1 MNELLA
7 QAYGTYEN
15 INSNTDVEKTA
26 EAALM
31 EELQKVAQAE
41 GIDLNDFSED
51 DIVEILQEAV
61 SGAEH
66 VEKTAATEETVTD
79 ETATEE
85 TATDEGQEKVA
96 EADFLGR
103 TMAHAFYDELTSIQG
118 GVEKTAEARN
128 SDNFLKTAAE
138 TETETE
144 SAEDA
149 LAMDNYDFSDE
160 TFATAFNDA
169 AVDRANEIIE
179 FLDTGVE
186 KQSSVNV
193 DDEQLN
199 VAISERAGQLLDEAG
214 YDVESIVHAL
224 NA

>member
-15 INSNTDVEKTA
+15 INSNNGVEKTA

-31 EELQKVAQAE
+31 EELQKVAHAE
-41 GIDLNDFSED
+41 GIDLNDFSDD

-61 SGAEH
+61 NGAEA
-66 VEKTAATEETVTD
+66 VEKTAGAEG
-79 ETATEE
+79 EE
-85 TATDEGQEKVA
+85 TAETAETAEVATDEQEKLA

-118 GVEKTAEARN
+118 GGTEKTAGARPSDTFKKEA
-128 SDNFLKTAAE
+128 APQE
-138 TETETE
+138 TEEGM
-144 SAEDA
+144 
-149 LAMDNYDFSDE
+149 AMDRYDFSDE
-160 TFATAFNDA
+160 EFSTAFNDA
-169 AVDRANEIIE
+169 ATTRANEILE

-186 KQSSVNV
+186 KQSSVAY
-193 DDEQLN
+193 DDEHLN

-214 YDVESIVHAL
+214 YDVNAIVNAL
-224 NA
+224 NG

>member
-15 INSNTDVEKTA
+15 INANNGVEKTA

-31 EELQKVAQAE
+31 EELQKVAHAE
-41 GIDLNDFSED
+41 GIDLNDFSDD

-61 SGAEH
+61 NGAEA
-66 VEKTAATEETVTD
+66 VEKTAAAEEVTEEAV
-79 ETATEE
+79 EAGSEE
-85 TATDEGQEKVA
+85 QEKLA

-118 GVEKTAEARN
+118 GVEKTASRN
-128 SDNFLKTAAE
+128 SDNFLKVAAE
-138 TETETE
+138 EET
-144 SAEDA
+144 AEEG
-149 LAMDNYDFSDE
+149 LAMDAYDFSDE
-160 TFATAFNDA
+160 SFATAFNDA
-169 AVDRANEIIE
+169 AITRANEIID

-186 KQSSVNV
+186 KQSSVAY
-193 DDEQLN
+193 DDEHLN

-214 YDVESIVHAL
+214 YDVDAIVNAL
-224 NA
+224 NG

>member
-15 INSNTDVEKTA
+15 INSNNGVEKTA

-41 GIDLNDFSED
+41 GIDLNEFSDD
-51 DIVEILQEAV
+51 DIMEILQEAV
-61 SGAEH
+61 TGAED
-66 VEKTAATEETVTD
+66 VAKTAAAEEETVTESD
-79 ETATEE
+79 ETTVTE
-85 TATDEGQEKVA
+85 DGQEKLA

-103 TMAHAFYDELTSIQG
+103 TMAHAFYDELTAIQG
-118 GVEKTAEARN
+118 GTEKTAAARN

-138 TETETE
+138 EPV
-144 SAEDA
+144 EDGM
-149 LAMDNYDFSDE
+149 AMDQYDFSDE
-160 TFATAFNDA
+160 EFATQFNDA
-169 AVDRANEIIE
+169 AVARANEIID

-186 KQSSVNV
+186 KQSSVAV
-193 DDEQLN
+193 DDEHLN

-214 YDVESIVHAL
+214 YDVDAIVSAL
-224 NA
+224 NG

>member
-138 TETETE
+138 TETE

>member
-31 EELQKVAQAE
+31 DELQKVAQAE

-51 DIVEILQEAV
+51 DIVEILQEAI
-61 SGAEH
+61 SGADH
-66 VEKTAATEETVTD
+66 VEKTAATEETT
-79 ETATEE
+79 TEE
-85 TATDEGQEKVA
+85 GHEKVA

-138 TETETE
+138 TETE
-144 SAEDA
+144 SAEDE

>member
-15 INSNTDVEKTA
+15 INANNGVEKTA
-26 EAALM
+26 EAALL
-31 EELQKVAQAE
+31 EELQKVAHAE
-41 GIDLNDFSED
+41 GIDLNDFSDD
-51 DIVEILQEAV
+51 DIVEILQEAIN
-61 SGAEH
+61 GAEET
-66 VEKTAATEETVTD
+66 EKVAAAEGETV
-79 ETATEE
+79 E
-85 TATDEGQEKVA
+85 TDEGQEKVA

-103 TMAHAFYDELTSIQG
+103 TMAHAFYDELTAIQG
-118 GVEKTAEARN
+118 GVEKTASRN

-138 TETETE
+138 ETTEEG
-144 SAEDA
+144 

-160 TFATAFNDA
+160 EFATAFNNA
-169 AVDRANEIIE
+169 AIDRANEIIE

-193 DDEQLN
+193 EDEQLN

-214 YDVESIVHAL
+214 YDVEAIVNAL
-224 NA
+224 NG